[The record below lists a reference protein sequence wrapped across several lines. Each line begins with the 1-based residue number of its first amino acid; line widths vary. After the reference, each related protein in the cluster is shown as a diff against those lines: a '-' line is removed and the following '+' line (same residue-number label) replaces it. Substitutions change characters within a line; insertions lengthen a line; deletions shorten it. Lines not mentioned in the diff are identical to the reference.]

1 MAGIFKKSN
10 QFFRNVV
17 VELKRVKWPTRKE
30 LISYTV
36 TVLVTV
42 AFLVIFFALIDLGVS
57 ELLRLITK

>member
-1 MAGIFKKSN
+1 MAGILKKSS

-17 VELKRVKWPTRKE
+17 IEMKKVRWPTRQE

-42 AFLVIFFALIDLGVS
+42 AFLVIFFGVIDLGIS
-57 ELLRLITK
+57 QLLRLITE

>member
-17 VELKRVKWPTRKE
+17 VELKRVKWPSRRE
-30 LISYTV
+30 LINYTV